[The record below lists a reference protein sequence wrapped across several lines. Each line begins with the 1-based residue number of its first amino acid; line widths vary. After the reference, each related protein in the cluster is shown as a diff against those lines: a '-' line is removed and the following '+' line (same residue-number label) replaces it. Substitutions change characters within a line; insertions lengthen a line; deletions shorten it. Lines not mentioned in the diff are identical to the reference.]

1 MTLKCYWQNTR
12 DQLKKRMN
20 KVSLIFLLLIFYA
33 IKLNAQCAMC
43 KAAVEANLKD
53 GGNAGAGLNQGILY
67 LMAMPYIAMLL
78 FGAFYYL
85 QKRKKQTL

>member
-1 MTLKCYWQNTR
+1 M
-12 DQLKKRMN
+12 MN
-20 KVSLIFLLLIFYA
+20 KINLILLLLIFFA

>member
-1 MTLKCYWQNTR
+1 M
-12 DQLKKRMN
+12 MN
-20 KVSLIFLLLIFYA
+20 KIKLIFLLLIFFA